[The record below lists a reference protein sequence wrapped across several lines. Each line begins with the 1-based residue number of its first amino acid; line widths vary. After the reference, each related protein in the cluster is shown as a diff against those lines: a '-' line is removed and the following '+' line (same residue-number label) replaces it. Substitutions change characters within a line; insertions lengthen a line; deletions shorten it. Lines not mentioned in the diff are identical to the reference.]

1 MSDVQNERQ
10 AVMRAAALLQQ
21 LLQVVG
27 SQQRSLTELS
37 GQIARV
43 TGSTS
48 TSADKRMAQQLA
60 AANAMAQGVTQ
71 RIRQASDAA
80 GDIARR
86 L

>member
-10 AVMRAAALLQQ
+10 AVLRAAALLKQ
-21 LLQVVG
+21 LMQVVS
-27 SQQRSLTELS
+27 SQQRSLNELS

-48 TSADKRMAQQLA
+48 TSADQRMTQQLA
-60 AANAMAQGVTQ
+60 AANSMAQGIAQ